1 MGSIYFPHV
10 VKSRRAPVSTDDRS
24 KGYVVGQVW
33 IHELNDKHDFYICTN
48 ETESK
53 AEWSNGID
61 KLADPDNP
69 VWDMDDFIA
78 NVKENMGL
86 GTAAFEDTGEV
97 EGTIPVIGDNNEIA
111 DKLINTHT
119 IISDKS
125 ATSNVVKGSSIG
137 TSSKRYA
144 AMYADLLDS
153 LRATIGDL
161 TVTKSANIAGNTTI
175 TGDLTVDGDIIGG
188 EATFDKIMVND
199 GSNIDIDTTPE
210 KPIDLNYITTYQ
222 VLPNGTIG
230 SSHTIG
236 NATSKFNSA
245 YINNVYATNIKAKYY
260 LSDNADIAERFYT
273 DKKYPAGTVVSVC
286 HDSDSKNE
294 IIPARRDYDVVLGV
308 VSENPAYELNSSLE
322 SDNSVPVAYF
332 GRVNIL
338 IGGPIEKGQFVT
350 LSITNGVGI
359 AADGEDVGR
368 QNYFAQALESNDDFG
383 AKLVMCVL
391 LKK

>member
-10 VKSRRAPVSTDDRS
+10 VKSKRAPIATDDRS

-33 IHELNDKHDFYICTN
+33 IHENGTQHDFYICTN
-48 ETESK
+48 ETENQ

-69 VWDMDDFIA
+69 VWDTDDFISD
-78 NVKENMGL
+78 VKENMGL

-97 EGTIPVIGDNNEIA
+97 TGTIPVIGNNNKID

-125 ATSNVVKGSSIG
+125 ATGNIVKGSSIG

-144 AMYADLLDS
+144 AMYADLLDA
-153 LRATIGDL
+153 LRANIVNL
-161 TVTKSANIAGNTTI
+161 TVTGSANISGNTNI
-175 TGDLTVDGDIIGG
+175 IGDLTVDGDIVGG
-188 EATFDKIMVND
+188 EATFDKIIVND
-199 GSNIDIDTTPE
+199 GSGIEIDTAPS

-222 VLPNGTIG
+222 ILPNTTIG

-236 NATSKFNSA
+236 SSSAKFSSA
-245 YINNVYATNIKAKYY
+245 YINVINSSNIKAKYY
-260 LSDNADIAERFYT
+260 LSDNADIAERFYS
-273 DKKYPAGTVVSVC
+273 DIIYPEGTIVSIN
-286 HDSDSKNE
+286 SDCSSNNE
-294 IIPARRDYDVVLGV
+294 ITLAKKDIGVVLGV
-308 VSENPAYELNSSLE
+308 VSKNPAYELNSSLDHE
-322 SDNSVPVAYF
+322 TSLPIAYF

-338 IGGPIEKGQFVT
+338 IGGPIEKGQLVT
-350 LSITNGVGI
+350 MSITDGIGI
-359 AADGEDVGR
+359 AADDDDIK
-368 QNYFAQALESNDDFG
+368 NKTFFAQSLETNEDFG

-391 LKK
+391 LK